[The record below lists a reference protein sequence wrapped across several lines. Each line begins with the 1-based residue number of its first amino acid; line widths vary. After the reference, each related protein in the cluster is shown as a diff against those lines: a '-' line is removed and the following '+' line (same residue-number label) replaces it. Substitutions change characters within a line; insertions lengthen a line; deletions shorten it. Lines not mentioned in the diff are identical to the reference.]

1 MDSLKGGRRFFS
13 APSSTADQP
22 KDKMLQ
28 QANNYNSKTVTK
40 IIKANKEVMT
50 ALGYAACRPSGIDCS
65 TGEKNSQ
72 EFKWPGVQGLHGL
85 MTTLPSSQIN

>member
-1 MDSLKGGRRFFS
+1 MDSERGQEIFS

-50 ALGYAACRPSGIDCS
+50 GTRLCRLS
-65 TGEKNSQ
+65 T
-72 EFKWPGVQGLHGL
+72 
-85 MTTLPSSQIN
+85 